1 MNASSR
7 EFAAWSLPAGLVPP
21 EGPRGSA
28 RVGDVLLRWPQA
40 DPAWVRG
47 VGEALR
53 RSRDALR
60 KRTARDVAA
69 LAGAAGARFL
79 DSTDPLRARALA
91 LLPPTAGL
99 SAEMAEAVL
108 DGMARDWTGERLGR
122 LLGAEFANPAALD
135 GFVPGGLGLA
145 RAVGPRLCVQIVAGS
160 VPGVGA
166 TALLRSLLVKG
177 PTLVKP
183 GRGDVVLPVLL
194 GDALRSLDPVVGDA
208 VAVVYWPG
216 GSDGLEDAALDEA
229 DVVTAYGSDAA
240 VQELRARTPVTTRF
254 VAYHHRVSL
263 GVVGREALE
272 DAHRHRTASEVAGAV
287 AFFDQRGC
295 VSPQLVFVEEGGDAS
310 AQDFAREVAVA
321 MEAVERHL
329 PGGLLDPEEASVRHQ
344 VRGAAE
350 LQAAA
355 GMGVEIHDGGAAGW
369 TVIYDPGQDFGPTC
383 VGRLVRVKPVADV
396 LDLPRLVSPL
406 GRHLQTVAVA
416 GCGTRLERLAG
427 ALTEVGVSRVAGF
440 DAAPFPAPWWH
451 HDGQGPLRALVR
463 WADLEAG

>member
-1 MNASSR
+1 VSASSL
-7 EFAAWSLPAGLVPP
+7 EFSACSLPSGLLPP
-21 EGPRGSA
+21 PGPGGSVQ
-28 RVGDVLLRWPQA
+28 VGGVRLTWPQA

-47 VGEALR
+47 VADALR

-60 KRTARDVAA
+60 TRTARDLAA
-69 LAGAAGARFL
+69 LAGEAGVRFL
-79 DSTDPLRARALA
+79 DPSDPLRVQALA
-91 LLPPTAGL
+91 LLPHTAGL
-99 SAEMAEAVL
+99 SREMAEAVL

-122 LLGAEFANPAALD
+122 LLAAEFTNPAALD

-145 RAVGPRLCVQIVAGS
+145 RAVGPRLCVQVVSGS

-166 TALLRSLLVKG
+166 TGLLRSLLVKG

-183 GRGDVVLPVLL
+183 GRGDVVLPVLMA
-194 GDALRSLDPVVGDA
+194 DALRRLDPVVGSALA
-208 VAVVYWPG
+208 VIYWPG
-216 GSDGLEDAALDEA
+216 GSEELEDAALAEA
-229 DVVTAYGSDAA
+229 DVVTAYGSDAT
-240 VQELRARTPVTTRF
+240 VQALRARTPVTTRF

-272 DAHRHRTASEVAGAV
+272 DGHRHRTASEVAGAV

-295 VSPQLVFVEEGGDAS
+295 VSPQLVFVEEGGATS
-310 AQDFAREVAVA
+310 ARDFARELAVA

-329 PGGLLDPEEASVRHQ
+329 PGGFLDPGEASVRHQ
-344 VRGAAE
+344 VRGTAE

-369 TVIYDPGQDFGPTC
+369 SVIYDPGEDFGPAC
-383 VGRLVRVKPVADV
+383 VGRLIRVKPVADI
-396 LDLPRLVSPL
+396 LDLPGLVSPL

-416 GCGTRLERLAG
+416 GCGARLERLAG
-427 ALTEVGVSRVAGF
+427 ALTEVGVSRVAAF